1 MKINTDINI
10 NLLSTLIMSPQR
22 RAGKSYTQEEQD
34 NITNQ
39 ISNKVSKNNEISI
52 ALSAFPFKIPNPLK
66 TIWSKPQQWEMITLQ
81 RLNSISKNAEDIWF
95 DLSWN
100 IITDGLFYAD
110 ELGVSKEH
118 VDIYIDWVKHIAN
131 ELGMKAEF
139 IELDDIVDK
148 TKISEKRLSLD
159 NEKDIVY
166 ILRTA
171 GMVNSHHHDIELWNL
186 FENTKSVNESIK
198 QLVLSN
204 PSFRKQVE
212 LSAWIYQSRKEL
224 VEDANIFDT
233 VFTKSIRA
241 TIQPDSN
248 RNLQWFA
255 INRPLSIRI
264 TDSKSKN
271 LFPRLW
277 VPHVWKECF
286 NIFLAEKTTIEPS
299 IHHTI
304 ASSQS
309 IGM

>member
-1 MKINTDINI
+1 MKINTDIN
-10 NLLSTLIMSPQR
+10 LLSALIMSPQR

-34 NITNQ
+34 SITNQ
-39 ISNKVSKNNEISI
+39 INNKISKNNEISI

-66 TIWSKPQQWEMITLQ
+66 TTWSKPQQWEVIALQ
-81 RLNSISKNAEDIWF
+81 RLNDISKKVEGIWF
-95 DLSWN
+95 DLSRN

-118 VDIYIDWVKHIAN
+118 VDIYIDWVKRIAN
-131 ELGMKAEF
+131 DLDMKAEF
-139 IELDDIVDK
+139 IELDSIVDK
-148 TKISEKRLSLD
+148 TKIVEKKLSLD
-159 NEKDIVY
+159 HEKDIIY

-171 GMVNSHHHDIELWNL
+171 GMINSNHHDVELWDL
-186 FENTKSVNESIK
+186 FENTKNVNESIK
-198 QLVLSN
+198 QLVLNN
-204 PSFRKQVE
+204 PSFRKQAE
-212 LSAWIYQSRKEL
+212 LSAWVYQSRKEL

-241 TIQPDSN
+241 TIQPDGN
-248 RNLQWFA
+248 RNLQWLT

-299 IHHTI
+299 THHTI
-304 ASSQS
+304 VNPQS
-309 IGM
+309 ISI